1 MTMQLSYLA
10 QGEKTKET
18 ISGKNLPEGIA
29 LDSVE
34 KYDAKGG
41 QLYFITFSTKSDTL
55 SSARALSR
63 LRDSLPAKK
72 HVRILRDDASAKF
85 AKALYPKLAD
95 YERALRRVLTL
106 SMCAEHDNF
115 EDKLV
120 KNLDEST
127 LSELGSKLFYS
138 DVFKEE
144 VFDLVNSKGPISKS
158 DFLARIEGIE
168 ERTVWNDLFGD
179 GELKGVRENF
189 RAINKIRNKV
199 MHHRTISAKEYDE
212 AKELLAESTGE
223 LETYANH
230 IHEDPSYQKRH
241 SANALSA
248 ARLLGGNYASEVAG
262 AQVFLDK
269 IAPLLSSQSF
279 ADYYALSDSV
289 SAAAKVLSQS
299 VATIDPSRLS
309 AVSSLAEALS
319 ESITKI
325 QGPALQAA
333 ISQLT
338 QNAIPSGLTTSLL
351 ASAALAREQSN
362 PLEDDDEEKGQGES
376 HDRDSSESEESS
388 EEERKEGFD

>member
-1 MTMQLSYLA
+1 M
-10 QGEKTKET
+10 
-18 ISGKNLPEGIA
+18 
-29 LDSVE
+29 
-34 KYDAKGG
+34 
-41 QLYFITFSTKSDTL
+41 
-55 SSARALSR
+55 
-63 LRDSLPAKK
+63 
-72 HVRILRDDASAKF
+72 
-85 AKALYPKLAD
+85 
-95 YERALRRVLTL
+95 
-106 SMCAEHDNF
+106 
-115 EDKLV
+115 
-120 KNLDEST
+120 
-127 LSELGSKLFYS
+127 
-138 DVFKEE
+138 
-144 VFDLVNSKGPISKS
+144 
-158 DFLARIEGIE
+158 ARIEGIE

-230 IHEDPSYQKRH
+230 IHEDPSYPKRH